1 MMSRHEQWDAAGT
14 TALAMAGA
22 RAIETNRSP
31 GLIADPFA
39 EGFIAAVRP
48 AVAIP
53 TRPDDMGATP
63 LWASLSAYVAVR
75 CLFFDR
81 YLADA
86 TSSGI
91 DQVVLIAAG
100 LDARAFRLD
109 WPAGC
114 RVFEIDQPEVLRFK
128 DEVLGE
134 RGVRAGCDRVTV
146 PVDLRDDWPAALR
159 ATGFDPGRPTVWLA
173 EGLLQYLVA
182 DAERGLFDRVHD
194 LSAPGSRFAVDLV
207 GDGAVPRPGD
217 PEVKKV
223 NREMGTDLAEL
234 WHVTGKEPVQ
244 RFLTRRGWKVESLP
258 AGDALARHRRQVEG
272 GMARVMRY
280 TSFVTA
286 RR

>member
-1 MMSRHEQWDAAGT
+1 MSRHEHWDAVGT
-14 TALAMAGA
+14 TALAMAGV
-22 RAIETNRSP
+22 RAIETNRSA
-31 GLIADPFA
+31 GLITDPFA

-48 AVAIP
+48 PIAIP
-53 TRPDDMGATP
+53 TRPDGTGATP
-63 LWASLSAYVAVR
+63 LWASLTAYVAVR
-75 CLFFDR
+75 SLFFDR

-91 DQVVLIAAG
+91 SQVVLIAAG

-109 WPAGC
+109 WPTGC
-114 RVFEIDQPEVLRFK
+114 RVFEIDQPKVLEFK
-128 DEVLGE
+128 DEVLEE
-134 RGVRAGCDRVTV
+134 RGARAGCDRATV

-159 ATGFDPGRPTVWLA
+159 TTGFAPSRPTVWLA

-194 LSAPGSRFAVDLV
+194 LSAPGSRFAADHV
-207 GDGAVPRPGD
+207 GSGAVPSPGD
-217 PEVKKV
+217 PGIEEAQ
-223 NREMGTDLAEL
+223 EMGTALSEL
-234 WHVTGKEPVQ
+234 WHVTGKEPVR

-258 AGDALARHRRQVEG
+258 AADALARHRRQVVGE
-272 GMARVMRY
+272 MSRVTRH